1 MFLPAKSENI
11 VDRSNEKR
19 RCFNMKSH
27 DQEIAV
33 NNQKEEAELFRTH
46 NKEKI
51 IHRAK
56 YEKQGKS
63 ESKLLDAFDQMN
75 GRTSA
80 TKGACK

>member
-1 MFLPAKSENI
+1 M
-11 VDRSNEKR
+11 KR
-19 RCFNMKSH
+19 D

-33 NNQKEEAELFRTH
+33 NNQKEETERLRTD

-63 ESKLLDAFDQMN
+63 ESKLLDGFDQMN

-80 TKGACK
+80 MKGGCKEASIRREEVVKSHKDPKGYSAD